1 MERILTPAE
10 VTFIVENN
18 DGELTR
24 LNTVTGF
31 NIEFQEDENLKLGLD
46 VLYTTNEETNDQL
59 AVNNLNEE
67 DLLRLYVVLGDF
79 VYVVGGW
86 VETKNLGL
94 SASVPDSLVTASI
107 EVTGEYEVIPKR
119 HLENITSYLFNADKE
134 EIQKLQEVHE
144 LIINNFN
151 ERNNTA
157 HTSFEG
163 LLGSI
168 NNNENTGCCGD
179 TGCGCQDTVTTVTA
193 YPENLITN
201 ADPGD
206 ETKYELEPKVMSFEV
221 TKGNLSRTT
230 DTLKEL
236 FKACD
241 VKWISLVDDLPEVED
256 EEPASMLYQ
265 YFKEAH
271 LLGLLV
277 QMADILH
284 GEDRES
290 VFLYV
295 YYR

>member
-1 MERILTPAE
+1 MKDALTPAN

-18 DGELTR
+18 DRVLTR
-24 LNTVTGF
+24 LDTVTGF
-31 NIEFQEDENLKLGLD
+31 NIDLQEDNNLKLDLE
-46 VLYTTNEETNDQL
+46 VVYTTTPETNDQL
-59 AVNNLNEE
+59 TINNLNEDE
-67 DLLRLYVVLGDF
+67 LLRLYIVLGYS

-86 VETKNLGL
+86 IETKNLGL
-94 SASVPDSLVTASI
+94 SASVPDSVITARI
-107 EVTGEYEVIPKR
+107 EVIGEYEVVDMK
-119 HLENITSYLFNADKE
+119 HLENITSYLAKAVKE
-134 EIQKLQEVHE
+134 ETEALQAIHNE
-144 LIINNFN
+144 IINNFN
-151 ERNNTA
+151 ERNNTE
-157 HTSFEG
+157 HTSFED

-168 NNNENTGCCGD
+168 NNNENTGCCGNN
-179 TGCGCQDTVTTVTA
+179 GCGCQDTVTTVTA

-206 ETKYELEPKVMSFEV
+206 ETKYESEPKVMSFEV

-241 VKWISLVDDLPEVED
+241 VKWISLVDDLPEVEGF
-256 EEPASMLYQ
+256 EPASMLYQ

-284 GEDRES
+284 GEDREN